1 MEWRVGSCWGGN
13 PPWLLTTPRYLS
25 PPIGALADRDEIIK
39 NTPKKRRKL
48 ATNPRKHNKHN
59 RDISVLRRDFLY
71 CGDKF
76 CTAELISVR
85 WR

>member
-1 MEWRVGSCWGGN
+1 MGGKS
-13 PPWLLTTPRYLS
+13 PRLLTTPRYLS

>member
-48 ATNPRKHNKHN
+48 ANNPRKHNITN
-59 RDISVLRRDFLY
+59 LTEIFLY
-71 CGDKF
+71 CGEIS
-76 CTAELISVR
+76 CTAEISSVLR
-85 WR
+85 S